1 MNGFHVFNGKRSLH
15 LVQEDG
21 PQVMGKRR
29 NKPRP
34 VESRWQEKRLVLRF
48 VKGLSVEQIA
58 IREEVL
64 RLDVQRA
71 LRAALVELQAPK
83 VIEMPLPLER
93 RKAA

>member
-15 LVQEDG
+15 LVQGDSL
-21 PQVMGKRR
+21 QSNVRAR

-48 VKGLSVEQIA
+48 VKGFSVEQVAACERVRRLEVQQA
-58 IREEVL
+58 IRQALAE
-64 RLDVQRA
+64 LDS
-71 LRAALVELQAPK
+71 PK
-83 VIEMPLPLER
+83 VVEMPLPLER